1 MTALAFVFKLGSI
14 IFFTLA
20 WWCYTPPPV
29 VPDTQCD
36 ETKNVQGPES
46 TDVSVIQS
54 PSLECNVGLAN
65 GHTNLTEV
73 LEIDVL

>member
-20 WWCYTPPPV
+20 WWCYTPPPALDAHNNKKNETTG
-29 VPDTQCD
+29 PD
-36 ETKNVQGPES
+36 S

-54 PSLECNVGLAN
+54 PSIECATGLAN

-73 LEIDVL
+73 LEIM